1 MKRQHQRGYNL
12 IELLIAIAILGVVLL
27 SVLSL
32 FIWGR
37 KNVYSGKQ
45 MTTAIAIGTRVVE
58 DLAPL
63 TKEDIYNGVFDIA
76 DASTGTQIKFGN
88 PEKTYEN
95 AAIRSTKAGIIT
107 GYTELQT
114 QKATGPKFLDKWTTQ
129 LQETLPNGTKR
140 DRLLDGAVTVILT
153 PANDDPTVNP
163 ARFGSAAIMRVR
175 VIVSWSEN
183 RRRREIILDSVKAS

>member
-63 TKEDIYNGVFDIA
+63 TKEDIYNGVFDIT
-76 DASTGTQIKFGN
+76 DAATGTQIKFGN

-95 AAIRSTKAGIIT
+95 AAARSTKAGIIAS
-107 GYTELQT
+107 YADLQK
-114 QKATGPKFLDKWTTQ
+114 QRALGPKFLDKWTLQ

-153 PANDDPTVNP
+153 PASDTVTP
-163 ARFGSAAIMRVR
+163 AKFGTAAIMRVR